1 VPAGDRPG
9 SPTPQAGGWPPRSIA
24 GGPPAAGGTAGLGI
38 PEPPQPPPLPA
49 PGGQPAP
56 GRPRSALRTALLALI
71 AVAVIAGGG
80 YYALTH
86 RTGTSVPTPSASAR
100 PTPTATPTPTPPP
113 TPTPSATTT
122 VTFTDPGHHF
132 SAAFPATP
140 QSATESE
147 TLDGTTLTY
156 TGWTAVDPSTGDE
169 YVVVDMPYPASV
181 NVSDPELSLQAG
193 VNSMVS
199 SLKATVISQTSG
211 TADGY
216 PDVDVLISY
225 SSIYI
230 DYQCVLAG
238 HAFYGAGVESAQ
250 DPPPGFAA
258 FAASLTIYS
267 TAAATG

>member
-1 VPAGDRPG
+1 MPAGGGPAP
-9 SPTPQAGGWPPRSIA
+9 STPQAGGWPPRSLA
-24 GGPPAAGGTAGLGI
+24 GPPAAGGSAGLGI

-49 PGGQPAP
+49 PGGRPAP

-71 AVAVIAGGG
+71 ALAVIAGGG

-86 RTGTSVPTPSASAR
+86 RSGTPVPTPSASGR
-100 PTPTATPTPTPPP
+100 PTPTATPTQTATATP
-113 TPTPSATTT
+113 TPTATTT
-122 VTFTDPGHHF
+122 VTFTNPGHDF
-132 SAAFPATP
+132 SAAFPVMP
-140 QSATESE
+140 QSTTQSE
-147 TLDGTTLTY
+147 TVDGATLTY
-156 TGWTAVDPSTGDE
+156 TGWTAVDPSTGDQ

-181 NVSDPELSLQAG
+181 NVSDPPLSLRAG

-199 SLKATVISQTSG
+199 SLNATVISQATG

-216 PDVDVLISY
+216 PDVDVLVSTDGV
-225 SSIYI
+225 YI
-230 DYQCVLAG
+230 DYECVLAG

-250 DPPPGFAA
+250 NPPPGFAP